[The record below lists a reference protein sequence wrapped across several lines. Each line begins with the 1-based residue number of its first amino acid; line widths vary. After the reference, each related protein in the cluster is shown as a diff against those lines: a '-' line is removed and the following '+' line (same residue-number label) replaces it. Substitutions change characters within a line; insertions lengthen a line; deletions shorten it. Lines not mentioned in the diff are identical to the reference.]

1 VVLCVSCKR
10 LTSQTARASGA
21 LTVVV
26 SAEVERL
33 RTQHADAV
41 REKSAADSKCRK
53 LADKVAALEG
63 EKTDLRRQLAEE
75 RKEANEALA
84 KAQAAQAE
92 ANLARM
98 EGGLARERAEQL
110 EERLRAL
117 QSRVERAEAATRT
130 EAERTHK
137 QLMDSYHELGARTA
151 EFEVPDREP
160 GLRCLE
166 WVQEELQAL
175 PTIVEGFMSYASLV
189 TCEGAM
195 NALSREGC
203 RHYEVFDQG
212 DEDFERDIYKVED
225 SIVKESAGALY
236 DRMWGP
242 HGREV
247 VRERAETARGQVM
260 FDFCLVFVG
269 CGLCMGLLNLC
280 AVSHAARGERVDD
293 FGALNSVLPDPESNP
308 AEAVLEPLP
317 ETAGGAPDAPAAAAA
332 GGGPPP
338 ETAEGVPDAPA
349 AAAAGEGPPP
359 TAAPRAEDPVTVA
372 ESTAEAPATAGS
384 SQVA

>member
-1 VVLCVSCKR
+1 LQAADFADR
-10 LTSQTARASGA
+10 AASGA
-21 LTVVV
+21 LTAVV

-53 LADKVAALEG
+53 LADKVATLEG

-75 RKEANEALA
+75 RREANEALA
-84 KAQAAQAE
+84 TAQAALAE
-92 ANLARM
+92 ANLAWV
-98 EGGLARERAEQL
+98 EGSLARERAEQL
-110 EERLRAL
+110 EERLNAL
-117 QSRVERAEAATRT
+117 QSHVERAEAATRT
-130 EAERTHK
+130 EAERTRK

-151 EFEVPDREP
+151 DFEVPDREP
-160 GLRCLE
+160 ELRCLE

-203 RHYEVFDQG
+203 RHYVVFDQA

-225 SIVKESAGALY
+225 PIVKESAGAIY

-242 HGREV
+242 HGQEV
-247 VRERAETARGQVM
+247 VRERAETTRGQVT
-260 FDFCLVFVG
+260 FGFCLMFVG

-280 AVSHAARGERVDD
+280 AVSQAARGERVDD
-293 FGALNSVLPDPESNP
+293 FGALNSALPDPESNP
-308 AEAVLEPLP
+308 AEAVSEAALVPPP
-317 ETAGGAPDAPAAAAA
+317 ETAEGAPDAPTAAAV

-338 ETAEGVPDAPA
+338 ETAEGAPDAPA
-349 AAAAGEGPPP
+349 AAA
-359 TAAPRAEDPVTVA
+359 PRVGDPMTVA
-372 ESTAEAPATAGS
+372 AEATAEATAEAPATAGS